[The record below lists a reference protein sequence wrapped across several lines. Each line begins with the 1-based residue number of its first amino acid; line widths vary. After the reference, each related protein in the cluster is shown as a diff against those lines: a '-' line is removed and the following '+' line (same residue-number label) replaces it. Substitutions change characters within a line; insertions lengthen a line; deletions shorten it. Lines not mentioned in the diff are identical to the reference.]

1 MTIQIPQG
9 AKTMQLFD
17 MNIDIPEGK
26 TYIDIDDNFLQ
37 NKYNQ
42 FMQNNQQ
49 QNNFNSQEELALDGK
64 PMSMYQAPQVS
75 QNEPQEQGVW
85 SKINKGL
92 EDFNNLI
99 DPKRMISEGL
109 DYLSPRVTSGEEG
122 VRQKIEDATNQ
133 ISGGLL
139 ARNFTSLDNEEQKEI
154 FQIAYDEI
162 KKLGYEP
169 FLEINNG
176 DYKYIGVDKN
186 GKEVEFTPSFR
197 NTLASTK
204 NELAFSVAGGYAGS
218 LAKTAGQTIAK
229 KALNYFAPSAIG
241 AGSGAVSDLH
251 SQSNNTGI
259 EVSHIDYAKRFG
271 SAAAEDALAG
281 AVVGSAIKGIGKTY
295 KSVGDL
301 ISSVK
306 TGAQAGKDMIDGMA
320 VKGGNLGNRVI
331 DKISKTDIPVVG
343 KFTDGGLQNAET
355 IFNNLTKNV
364 ENKKQIDELI
374 AKENPTYLEN
384 GKPTI
389 EILKNI
395 VEQGLNKNNPQF
407 IQDSAKRTSAIL
419 KNISNSLQGVPTTQ
433 RREVLLK
440 AAQAY
445 PEIGSFLD
453 DVLKADKDASIS
465 FLNMIKGQD
474 EVFKNKTGLNGEF
487 DYKAWQKD
495 NHAYENRINQEYGS
509 AISKLDQLNNGNIV
523 LTSEDLAKLEN
534 FKNNNFLEQDV
545 KNNIQSYLDEIKGK
559 EVSAEQIFGL
569 RTAINKQLNTGNKTY
584 NTKQAYGIVKEILD
598 DALIRNA
605 SNKVLAKEIL
615 DNANK
620 NFALKENFKES
631 YLGMMKPQETKE
643 GLTDRLVKGLRN
655 INEDKNL
662 ENAFKG
668 MNEQERLA
676 NETHVMNSLLEKHRI
691 EGVGYDFKS
700 LAKDLEDVNF
710 SSKKIK
716 DAKDVINTYALI
728 YNNNR
733 DLIMT
738 ALASSGK
745 KTNSS
750 IATTIHGVFDRI
762 LISGIFARL
771 HALAPFMKSAKEQ
784 ALRNQILDAIKLAK
798 TNKEVIS
805 NLKNIKIADQ
815 EQSRIFKDALDNYIK
830 VDKEQNKILKDA
842 LIKEGVIKGDNFFM
856 DKADPKDNS
865 LRFIGKNDKE
875 YTINK
880 DVRNEWMKTFNLK
893 NIDDEYIP
901 NIPKEAKIALK
912 DREIKLTKGSLLKL
926 IEKDRIK
933 YIPHI
938 KETLES
944 PQAILKDKDDFIFI
958 KNIDNQTYFTS
969 IGKDYETHLT
979 IISNSPKKQNN
990 IRNKIKNAEVVYYNN
1005 ARALPTS
1012 RASSETNQVSFS
1024 DKHSTQAKHKESLEK
1039 YNRNF
1044 YLKHYKDFIDKS
1056 ENKKI
1061 FFKYNFGDFLDIK
1074 KLEKSLEKYKES
1086 KPQEIKYKELKRG
1099 YILDDLLNVDE
1110 DVSYAVVNKDDLK
1123 PSLTRSLSQFRNK
1136 HSNSTISDIRNSFN
1150 EREHFKE
1157 SSNFDGI
1164 PTITKDG
1171 LVIAGNHRTT
1181 AIRDLKGEN
1190 LARYIKQ
1197 AKRVYGE
1204 DVFKGFDENKAMI
1217 VRILDKNDD
1226 DTIIRLSKLSNDGRL
1241 SDESEKL
1248 QALGAKYK
1256 EKLLKIE
1263 NSKINTEKELM
1274 NFLGSRDI
1282 LESKRALL
1290 DHLMPNINDALLSW
1304 ERRSGGDT
1312 EFSKILNDNA
1322 LNLLHLKQALNKNK
1336 VFKDNGN
1343 NFFSLFKRAIESINQ
1358 SNVYKN
1364 NNELYDIIKKY
1375 TEPSLNFEKEFIS
1388 SNKDLQADILGF
1400 IIKYNDTLTN
1410 PSEAFGNKI
1419 KKAIEFIYDN
1429 DSFSLFNNIKLSNY
1443 DVLNQMLNINITNS
1457 IKYQEL
1463 LNKAIDNLSDEKNII
1478 KKLNENIKNK
1488 KSVKQRLDEK
1498 IQDDKKAREDI
1509 LKRYDNFLKEN
1520 KDNKLDFLDKMNLNT
1535 IEYNLTRQMIVNA
1548 KESTNK
1554 GVKKD
1559 IPSDLRGKIEKELNI
1574 QPLKEFGENY
1584 TEYYHDG
1591 KGALQKLLIEK
1602 QGQVAGAFHRK
1613 DLGDIDLVWG
1623 EVTDKIKHKGYGL
1636 AHIIDKHPELDLKLI
1651 SDIVD
1656 KGKLNN
1662 QNNIRY
1668 RIEYKNYII
1677 GLSSEY
1683 KKGNKRTFIITAFER
1698 YKG

>member
-1 MTIQIPQG
+1 
-9 AKTMQLFD
+9 
-17 MNIDIPEGK
+17 MNIREFLLEKPQENNIISFLQDGASQSENQNTSEYLSNLKNEVINDFYKNKDKYAKEYEKYNFKDQNLTNPMGNISEYK
-26 TYIDIDDNFLQ
+26 RDLYDYNKNPSMNADDLSNYILDKQSKFNASKPIFADDNEVAR
-37 NKYNQ
+37 KSNQ
-42 FMQNNQQ
+42 FMRDLGD
-49 QNNFNSQEELALDGK
+49 ELQKSGRGRLLQDDDG
-64 PMSMYQAPQVS
+64 SYWVQ
-75 QNEPQEQGVW
+75 
-85 SKINKGL
+85 
-92 EDFNNLI
+92 D
-99 DPKRMISEGL
+99 
-109 DYLSPRVTSGEEG
+109 
-122 VRQKIEDATNQ
+122 
-133 ISGGLL
+133 
-139 ARNFTSLDNEEQKEI
+139 
-154 FQIAYDEI
+154 
-162 KKLGYEP
+162 
-169 FLEINNG
+169 NNG
-176 DYKYIGVDKN
+176 NYSKVQGSTMGDLYRGLRDNGASMALGTAGAIGGTMLGGGV
-186 GKEVEFTPSFR
+186 GM
-197 NTLASTK
+197 
-204 NELAFSVAGGYAGS
+204 VAGGALGAS
-218 LAKTAGQTIAK
+218 L
-229 KALNYFAPSAIG
+229 G
-241 AGSGAVSDLH
+241 AGYDYYGNTKDTNQDMNLKEAIMLMGENAGLSLIGDAAFAGVAKGARALK
-251 SQSNNTGI
+251 NT
-259 EVSHIDYAKRFG
+259 YNMA
-271 SAAAEDALAG
+271 
-281 AVVGSAIKGIGKTY
+281 
-295 KSVGDL
+295 
-301 ISSVK
+301 K

-509 AISKLDQLNNGNIV
+509 AISKLDELNNGNIV

-865 LRFIGKNDKE
+865 LRFIGKNGKE

-990 IRNKIKNAEVVYYNN
+990 IKNKMKNAEVVYYNN

-1012 RASSETNQVSFS
+1012 RASSETKQVSFS
-1024 DKHSTQAKHKESLEK
+1024 NENSTQAKP
-1039 YNRNF
+1039 
-1044 YLKHYKDFIDKS
+1044 
-1056 ENKKI
+1056 KK
-1061 FFKYNFGDFLDIK
+1061 NLMDDIK
-1074 KLEKSLEKYKES
+1074 
-1086 KPQEIKYKELKRG
+1086 
-1099 YILDDLLNVDE
+1099 D
-1110 DVSYAVVNKDDLK
+1110 
-1123 PSLTRSLSQFRNK
+1123 
-1136 HSNSTISDIRNSFN
+1136 
-1150 EREHFKE
+1150 
-1157 SSNFDGI
+1157 
-1164 PTITKDG
+1164 
-1171 LVIAGNHRTT
+1171 
-1181 AIRDLKGEN
+1181 
-1190 LARYIKQ
+1190 
-1197 AKRVYGE
+1197 
-1204 DVFKGFDENKAMI
+1204 
-1217 VRILDKNDD
+1217 
-1226 DTIIRLSKLSNDGRL
+1226 
-1241 SDESEKL
+1241 
-1248 QALGAKYK
+1248 
-1256 EKLLKIE
+1256 
-1263 NSKINTEKELM
+1263 
-1274 NFLGSRDI
+1274 
-1282 LESKRALL
+1282 
-1290 DHLMPNINDALLSW
+1290 NI
-1304 ERRSGGDT
+1304 
-1312 EFSKILNDNA
+1312 
-1322 LNLLHLKQALNKNK
+1322 KNK
-1336 VFKDNGN
+1336 E
-1343 NFFSLFKRAIESINQ
+1343 IE
-1358 SNVYKN
+1358 K
-1364 NNELYDIIKKY
+1364 
-1375 TEPSLNFEKEFIS
+1375 
-1388 SNKDLQADILGF
+1388 
-1400 IIKYNDTLTN
+1400 
-1410 PSEAFGNKI
+1410 
-1419 KKAIEFIYDN
+1419 
-1429 DSFSLFNNIKLSNY
+1429 
-1443 DVLNQMLNINITNS
+1443 
-1457 IKYQEL
+1457 
-1463 LNKAIDNLSDEKNII
+1463 
-1478 KKLNENIKNK
+1478 KNK

-1498 IQDDKKAREDI
+1498 IQNDKKASEDI

-1520 KDNKLDFLDKMNLNT
+1520 KDYNFDFLDNMNLNT
-1535 IEYNLTRQMIVNA
+1535 VEYNLTRQMIINA

-1559 IPSDLRGKIEKELNI
+1559 IPSALRGKIEQELNI

-1584 TEYYHDG
+1584 AEYYHDG

-1683 KKGNKRTFIITAFER
+1683 KGNKRTFIITAFER

>member
-1 MTIQIPQG
+1 
-9 AKTMQLFD
+9 
-17 MNIDIPEGK
+17 MNIREFLLEKPQENNIISFLQDGVSQSENQNTSEYLSNLKNEVINDFYKNKDKYDKEYEKYNFKDQNLTNPMGNISEYK
-26 TYIDIDDNFLQ
+26 RDLYDYNKNPSMNADDLSNYILDKQSKFNASKPIFADDNEVAR
-37 NKYNQ
+37 KSNQ
-42 FMQNNQQ
+42 FMRDLGD
-49 QNNFNSQEELALDGK
+49 ELQKSGRGRLLQDDDG
-64 PMSMYQAPQVS
+64 SYWVQ
-75 QNEPQEQGVW
+75 
-85 SKINKGL
+85 
-92 EDFNNLI
+92 D
-99 DPKRMISEGL
+99 
-109 DYLSPRVTSGEEG
+109 
-122 VRQKIEDATNQ
+122 
-133 ISGGLL
+133 
-139 ARNFTSLDNEEQKEI
+139 
-154 FQIAYDEI
+154 
-162 KKLGYEP
+162 
-169 FLEINNG
+169 NNG
-176 DYKYIGVDKN
+176 NYSKVQGSTMGDLYRGLRDNGASMALGTAGAIGGTMLGGGV
-186 GKEVEFTPSFR
+186 GM
-197 NTLASTK
+197 
-204 NELAFSVAGGYAGS
+204 VAGGALGAS
-218 LAKTAGQTIAK
+218 L
-229 KALNYFAPSAIG
+229 G
-241 AGSGAVSDLH
+241 AGYDYYGNTKDTNQDMNLKEALMLMGENAGLSLIGDAAFAGVAKGARALK
-251 SQSNNTGI
+251 NT
-259 EVSHIDYAKRFG
+259 YNMA
-271 SAAAEDALAG
+271 
-281 AVVGSAIKGIGKTY
+281 
-295 KSVGDL
+295 
-301 ISSVK
+301 K

-320 VKGGNLGNRVI
+320 VKGGNLGNRFI
-331 DKISKTDIPVVG
+331 DKISKTDIPMVG

-374 AKENPTYLEN
+374 VKENPTYLEN

-419 KNISNSLQGVPTTQ
+419 KSISNSLQGMPTTQ

-509 AISKLDQLNNGNIV
+509 AISKLDELNNGKIV

-534 FKNNNFLEQDV
+534 FKNNNFLDQDV
-545 KNNIQSYLDEIKGK
+545 KNNIQGYLDEIKGK

-584 NTKQAYGIVKEILD
+584 NTKQAYRIAKEILD

-605 SNKVLAKEIL
+605 SDKVLAKEIL

-631 YLGMMKPQETKE
+631 YLGMIKPQETKE

-676 NETHVMNSLLEKHRI
+676 NETHAMNALLEKHRI

-733 DLIMT
+733 GLIMT

-750 IATTIHGVFDRI
+750 MATTIQGVFDRI

-771 HALAPFMKSAKEQ
+771 HALAPLMKSAKEQ
-784 ALRNQILDAIKLAK
+784 ALRNQILDALKLAK

-856 DKADPKDNS
+856 DKADPSKAKSDYTAKFNVEKWINNVSGILKDEWVVNLKAMAKKHPEMFKNEADVFKVIKEIKDNPTHFFKNYDDEVALIAKPLKDDKVGNIAIKKDS
-865 LRFIGKNDKE
+865 GKIIH
-875 YTINK
+875 INK
-880 DVRNEWMKTFNLK
+880 TKGKDLERLNRRNKAMLTGT
-893 NIDDEYIP
+893 P
-901 NIPKEAKIALK
+901 TPAT
-912 DREIKLTKGSLLKL
+912 TKGSTTNVEGDLLQ
-926 IEKDRIK
+926 
-933 YIPHI
+933 H
-938 KETLES
+938 S
-944 PQAILKDKDDFIFI
+944 F
-958 KNIDNQTYFTS
+958 KN
-969 IGKDYETHLT
+969 
-979 IISNSPKKQNN
+979 
-990 IRNKIKNAEVVYYNN
+990 
-1005 ARALPTS
+1005 
-1012 RASSETNQVSFS
+1012 
-1024 DKHSTQAKHKESLEK
+1024 STQAKP
-1039 YNRNF
+1039 
-1044 YLKHYKDFIDKS
+1044 
-1056 ENKKI
+1056 KK
-1061 FFKYNFGDFLDIK
+1061 NLMDDIK
-1074 KLEKSLEKYKES
+1074 E
-1086 KPQEIKYKELKRG
+1086 
-1099 YILDDLLNVDE
+1099 
-1110 DVSYAVVNKDDLK
+1110 
-1123 PSLTRSLSQFRNK
+1123 
-1136 HSNSTISDIRNSFN
+1136 
-1150 EREHFKE
+1150 
-1157 SSNFDGI
+1157 
-1164 PTITKDG
+1164 
-1171 LVIAGNHRTT
+1171 
-1181 AIRDLKGEN
+1181 
-1190 LARYIKQ
+1190 
-1197 AKRVYGE
+1197 
-1204 DVFKGFDENKAMI
+1204 
-1217 VRILDKNDD
+1217 
-1226 DTIIRLSKLSNDGRL
+1226 
-1241 SDESEKL
+1241 
-1248 QALGAKYK
+1248 
-1256 EKLLKIE
+1256 
-1263 NSKINTEKELM
+1263 
-1274 NFLGSRDI
+1274 
-1282 LESKRALL
+1282 
-1290 DHLMPNINDALLSW
+1290 
-1304 ERRSGGDT
+1304 
-1312 EFSKILNDNA
+1312 
-1322 LNLLHLKQALNKNK
+1322 
-1336 VFKDNGN
+1336 
-1343 NFFSLFKRAIESINQ
+1343 
-1358 SNVYKN
+1358 
-1364 NNELYDIIKKY
+1364 
-1375 TEPSLNFEKEFIS
+1375 
-1388 SNKDLQADILGF
+1388 
-1400 IIKYNDTLTN
+1400 
-1410 PSEAFGNKI
+1410 
-1419 KKAIEFIYDN
+1419 
-1429 DSFSLFNNIKLSNY
+1429 NIKAKE
-1443 DVLNQMLNINITNS
+1443 V
-1457 IKYQEL
+1457 
-1463 LNKAIDNLSDEKNII
+1463 EK
-1478 KKLNENIKNK
+1478 KNK

-1498 IQDDKKAREDI
+1498 IQNDKKASEDI

-1535 IEYNLTRQMIVNA
+1535 LDYNLTRQMIINA

-1559 IPSDLRGKIEKELNI
+1559 IPSALRGKIEQELNI

-1584 TEYYHDG
+1584 AEYYHDG

-1683 KKGNKRTFIITAFER
+1683 KGNKRTFIITAFER

>member
-1 MTIQIPQG
+1 
-9 AKTMQLFD
+9 
-17 MNIDIPEGK
+17 MNIREFLLEKPQENNIISFLQDGASQSENQNTSEYLSNLKNEVINDFYKNKDKYAKEYEKYNFKDQNLTNPMGNISEYK
-26 TYIDIDDNFLQ
+26 RDLYDYNKNPSMNADDLSNYILDKQSKFNASKPIFADDNEVAR
-37 NKYNQ
+37 KSNQ
-42 FMQNNQQ
+42 FMRDLGD
-49 QNNFNSQEELALDGK
+49 ELQKSGRGRLLQDDDG
-64 PMSMYQAPQVS
+64 SYWVQ
-75 QNEPQEQGVW
+75 
-85 SKINKGL
+85 
-92 EDFNNLI
+92 D
-99 DPKRMISEGL
+99 
-109 DYLSPRVTSGEEG
+109 
-122 VRQKIEDATNQ
+122 
-133 ISGGLL
+133 
-139 ARNFTSLDNEEQKEI
+139 
-154 FQIAYDEI
+154 
-162 KKLGYEP
+162 
-169 FLEINNG
+169 NNG
-176 DYKYIGVDKN
+176 NYSKVQGSTMGDLYRGLRDNGASMALGTAGAIGGTMLGGGV
-186 GKEVEFTPSFR
+186 GM
-197 NTLASTK
+197 
-204 NELAFSVAGGYAGS
+204 VAGGALGAS
-218 LAKTAGQTIAK
+218 L
-229 KALNYFAPSAIG
+229 G
-241 AGSGAVSDLH
+241 AGYDYYGNTKDTNQDMNLKEAIMLMGENAGLSLIGDAAFAGVAKGARALK
-251 SQSNNTGI
+251 NT
-259 EVSHIDYAKRFG
+259 YNMA
-271 SAAAEDALAG
+271 
-281 AVVGSAIKGIGKTY
+281 
-295 KSVGDL
+295 
-301 ISSVK
+301 K

-419 KNISNSLQGVPTTQ
+419 KNISNALQGVPTTQ

-495 NHAYENRINQEYGS
+495 NHAYENRIKQEYGS
-509 AISKLDQLNNGNIV
+509 AISKLDELNNGKIV

-534 FKNNNFLEQDV
+534 FKNNNFLDQDV

-750 IATTIHGVFDRI
+750 IATTIQGVFDRI

-856 DKADPKDNS
+856 DKADPSKAKSDLNVKISVSPNVRNLAKLTNDEIIADLEYLANKHKEMFKKPSDVFKLIKEIKVNPTFFYKNNRIDIALIAKRLNDNKLGKLGVNKNTGEVRHITKVKEKDLARLEKVSKKNTKENVGIIQTFIQPGSKNENS
-865 LRFIGKNDKE
+865 LNG
-875 YTINK
+875 
-880 DVRNEWMKTFNLK
+880 L
-893 NIDDEYIP
+893 P
-901 NIPKEAKIALK
+901 N
-912 DREIKLTKGSLLKL
+912 
-926 IEKDRIK
+926 
-933 YIPHI
+933 
-938 KETLES
+938 
-944 PQAILKDKDDFIFI
+944 
-958 KNIDNQTYFTS
+958 
-969 IGKDYETHLT
+969 
-979 IISNSPKKQNN
+979 ISNSTQTKPK
-990 IRNKIKNAEVVYYNN
+990 
-1005 ARALPTS
+1005 
-1012 RASSETNQVSFS
+1012 TNLM
-1024 DKHSTQAKHKESLEK
+1024 D
-1039 YNRNF
+1039 
-1044 YLKHYKDFIDKS
+1044 
-1056 ENKKI
+1056 
-1061 FFKYNFGDFLDIK
+1061 DIK
-1074 KLEKSLEKYKES
+1074 K
-1086 KPQEIKYKELKRG
+1086 
-1099 YILDDLLNVDE
+1099 
-1110 DVSYAVVNKDDLK
+1110 
-1123 PSLTRSLSQFRNK
+1123 
-1136 HSNSTISDIRNSFN
+1136 
-1150 EREHFKE
+1150 
-1157 SSNFDGI
+1157 
-1164 PTITKDG
+1164 
-1171 LVIAGNHRTT
+1171 
-1181 AIRDLKGEN
+1181 
-1190 LARYIKQ
+1190 
-1197 AKRVYGE
+1197 
-1204 DVFKGFDENKAMI
+1204 
-1217 VRILDKNDD
+1217 
-1226 DTIIRLSKLSNDGRL
+1226 
-1241 SDESEKL
+1241 
-1248 QALGAKYK
+1248 
-1256 EKLLKIE
+1256 
-1263 NSKINTEKELM
+1263 
-1274 NFLGSRDI
+1274 
-1282 LESKRALL
+1282 
-1290 DHLMPNINDALLSW
+1290 
-1304 ERRSGGDT
+1304 
-1312 EFSKILNDNA
+1312 
-1322 LNLLHLKQALNKNK
+1322 
-1336 VFKDNGN
+1336 
-1343 NFFSLFKRAIESINQ
+1343 
-1358 SNVYKN
+1358 
-1364 NNELYDIIKKY
+1364 
-1375 TEPSLNFEKEFIS
+1375 
-1388 SNKDLQADILGF
+1388 
-1400 IIKYNDTLTN
+1400 
-1410 PSEAFGNKI
+1410 
-1419 KKAIEFIYDN
+1419 
-1429 DSFSLFNNIKLSNY
+1429 NIKAKE
-1443 DVLNQMLNINITNS
+1443 V
-1457 IKYQEL
+1457 
-1463 LNKAIDNLSDEKNII
+1463 
-1478 KKLNENIKNK
+1478 KKKNK
-1488 KSVKQRLDEK
+1488 KSVKQSLDEK
-1498 IQDDKKAREDI
+1498 IQNDKKASEDI

-1520 KDNKLDFLDKMNLNT
+1520 KDYNFDFLDNMNLNT
-1535 IEYNLTRQMIVNA
+1535 VEYNLTRQMIINA

-1559 IPSDLRGKIEKELNI
+1559 IPSALRGKIEKELNI

-1584 TEYYHDG
+1584 AEYYHDG

-1683 KKGNKRTFIITAFER
+1683 KGNKRTFIITAFER

>member
-42 FMQNNQQ
+42 FIQNNQQ

-109 DYLSPRVTSGEEG
+109 DYLSPKVTSGEEG
-122 VRQKIEDATNQ
+122 ARQKIEDATNQ

-139 ARNFTSLDNEEQKEI
+139 ARNFTSLDNEEQKQI

-186 GKEVEFTPSFR
+186 GKEVDFTPSFR

-241 AGSGAVSDLH
+241 AGSGAMADLH

-259 EVSHIDYAKRFG
+259 EASYMDYAKRFG

-306 TGAQAGKDMIDGMA
+306 TGARAGKDMIDGMA

-331 DKISKTDIPVVG
+331 DKITQKDIPMIG

-389 EILKNI
+389 EILKNF

-419 KNISNSLQGVPTTQ
+419 KNISNALQGVPTTQ

-453 DVLKADKDASIS
+453 DVLKADRDASIS
-465 FLNMIKGQD
+465 FLNIIKEQD
-474 EVFKNKTGLNGEF
+474 EVFKNKTGLKGEF

-495 NHAYENRINQEYGS
+495 NHAYENRIKQEYGS
-509 AISKLDQLNNGNIV
+509 AISKLDELNNGKIV

-584 NTKQAYGIVKEILD
+584 NTKQAYRIVKEILD
-598 DALIRNA
+598 DALIRNT
-605 SNKVLAKEIL
+605 SDKVLAKEIL

-643 GLTDRLVKGLRN
+643 GLTHRLVKGLRN

-676 NETHVMNSLLEKHRI
+676 NETHTMNALLEKHRI

-700 LAKDLEDVNF
+700 LAKDLEDVEF

-750 IATTIHGVFDRI
+750 IATTIQGVFDRI

-771 HALAPFMKSAKEQ
+771 HALAPFVKSAKEQ
-784 ALRNQILDAIKLAK
+784 ALRNQILDALKLAK

-805 NLKNIKIADQ
+805 NLKNIKIADK

-856 DKADPKDNS
+856 DKADPSKAKSDYTAKFNVEKWINNVSGILKDEWVVNLKAMAKKHPEMFKNEADVFKVIKEIKDNPTHFFKNYDDEVALIAKPLKDDKVGNIAIKKDS
-865 LRFIGKNDKE
+865 GKIIH
-875 YTINK
+875 INK
-880 DVRNEWMKTFNLK
+880 TKGKDLERLNRRNKAMLTGT
-893 NIDDEYIP
+893 P
-901 NIPKEAKIALK
+901 TPAT
-912 DREIKLTKGSLLKL
+912 TKGSTTNVEGDLLQHSFKNSTQTKPKKNL
-926 IEKDRIK
+926 MDD
-933 YIPHI
+933 I
-938 KETLES
+938 KE
-944 PQAILKDKDDFIFI
+944 
-958 KNIDNQTYFTS
+958 
-969 IGKDYETHLT
+969 
-979 IISNSPKKQNN
+979 
-990 IRNKIKNAEVVYYNN
+990 
-1005 ARALPTS
+1005 
-1012 RASSETNQVSFS
+1012 
-1024 DKHSTQAKHKESLEK
+1024 
-1039 YNRNF
+1039 
-1044 YLKHYKDFIDKS
+1044 
-1056 ENKKI
+1056 
-1061 FFKYNFGDFLDIK
+1061 
-1074 KLEKSLEKYKES
+1074 
-1086 KPQEIKYKELKRG
+1086 
-1099 YILDDLLNVDE
+1099 
-1110 DVSYAVVNKDDLK
+1110 
-1123 PSLTRSLSQFRNK
+1123 
-1136 HSNSTISDIRNSFN
+1136 
-1150 EREHFKE
+1150 
-1157 SSNFDGI
+1157 
-1164 PTITKDG
+1164 
-1171 LVIAGNHRTT
+1171 
-1181 AIRDLKGEN
+1181 
-1190 LARYIKQ
+1190 
-1197 AKRVYGE
+1197 
-1204 DVFKGFDENKAMI
+1204 
-1217 VRILDKNDD
+1217 
-1226 DTIIRLSKLSNDGRL
+1226 
-1241 SDESEKL
+1241 
-1248 QALGAKYK
+1248 
-1256 EKLLKIE
+1256 
-1263 NSKINTEKELM
+1263 
-1274 NFLGSRDI
+1274 
-1282 LESKRALL
+1282 
-1290 DHLMPNINDALLSW
+1290 
-1304 ERRSGGDT
+1304 
-1312 EFSKILNDNA
+1312 
-1322 LNLLHLKQALNKNK
+1322 
-1336 VFKDNGN
+1336 
-1343 NFFSLFKRAIESINQ
+1343 
-1358 SNVYKN
+1358 
-1364 NNELYDIIKKY
+1364 
-1375 TEPSLNFEKEFIS
+1375 
-1388 SNKDLQADILGF
+1388 
-1400 IIKYNDTLTN
+1400 
-1410 PSEAFGNKI
+1410 
-1419 KKAIEFIYDN
+1419 
-1429 DSFSLFNNIKLSNY
+1429 NIKAKE
-1443 DVLNQMLNINITNS
+1443 V
-1457 IKYQEL
+1457 
-1463 LNKAIDNLSDEKNII
+1463 
-1478 KKLNENIKNK
+1478 KKKNK
-1488 KSVKQRLDEK
+1488 KSVKQKLDEK
-1498 IQDDKKAREDI
+1498 IQNDKKAREERI
-1509 LKRYDNFLKEN
+1509 KKIKQVIARKQ
-1520 KDNKLDFLDKMNLNT
+1520 KIDK
-1535 IEYNLTRQMIVNA
+1535 
-1548 KESTNK
+1548 
-1554 GVKKD
+1554 
-1559 IPSDLRGKIEKELNI
+1559 
-1574 QPLKEFGENY
+1574 
-1584 TEYYHDG
+1584 
-1591 KGALQKLLIEK
+1591 
-1602 QGQVAGAFHRK
+1602 
-1613 DLGDIDLVWG
+1613 
-1623 EVTDKIKHKGYGL
+1623 VTDKKIAGKIGTHTLKNLIKLKERSE
-1636 AHIIDKHPELDLKLI
+1636 DK
-1651 SDIVD
+1651 
-1656 KGKLNN
+1656 
-1662 QNNIRY
+1662 
-1668 RIEYKNYII
+1668 
-1677 GLSSEY
+1677 
-1683 KKGNKRTFIITAFER
+1683 
-1698 YKG
+1698 

>member
-1 MTIQIPQG
+1 
-9 AKTMQLFD
+9 
-17 MNIDIPEGK
+17 MNIREFLLEKPQENNIISFLQDGASQSENQNTSEYLSNLKNEVINDFYKNKDKYAKEYEKYNFKDQNLTNPMGNISEYK
-26 TYIDIDDNFLQ
+26 RDLYDYNKNPSMNADDLSNYILDKQSKFNASKPIFADDNEVVR
-37 NKYNQ
+37 KSNQ
-42 FMQNNQQ
+42 FMRDLGD
-49 QNNFNSQEELALDGK
+49 ELQKSGRGRLLQDDDG
-64 PMSMYQAPQVS
+64 SYWVQ
-75 QNEPQEQGVW
+75 
-85 SKINKGL
+85 
-92 EDFNNLI
+92 D
-99 DPKRMISEGL
+99 
-109 DYLSPRVTSGEEG
+109 
-122 VRQKIEDATNQ
+122 
-133 ISGGLL
+133 
-139 ARNFTSLDNEEQKEI
+139 
-154 FQIAYDEI
+154 
-162 KKLGYEP
+162 
-169 FLEINNG
+169 NNG
-176 DYKYIGVDKN
+176 NYSKVQGSTMGDLYRGLRDNGASMALGTAGAIGGTMLGGGV
-186 GKEVEFTPSFR
+186 GM
-197 NTLASTK
+197 
-204 NELAFSVAGGYAGS
+204 VAGGALGAS
-218 LAKTAGQTIAK
+218 L
-229 KALNYFAPSAIG
+229 G
-241 AGSGAVSDLH
+241 AGYDYYGNTKDTNQDMNLKEALMLMGENAGLSLIGDTAFAGVVKGARALK
-251 SQSNNTGI
+251 NT
-259 EVSHIDYAKRFG
+259 YNMA
-271 SAAAEDALAG
+271 
-281 AVVGSAIKGIGKTY
+281 
-295 KSVGDL
+295 
-301 ISSVK
+301 K

-419 KNISNSLQGVPTTQ
+419 KNISNSLQGMPTTH

-495 NHAYENRINQEYGS
+495 NHAYENRIKQEYGS
-509 AISKLDQLNNGNIV
+509 AISKLDELNNGKIV

-605 SNKVLAKEIL
+605 SDKVLAKEIL

-631 YLGMMKPQETKE
+631 YLGIMKSQETKE

-676 NETHVMNSLLEKHRI
+676 NETHAMNSLLEKHRI

-716 DAKDVINTYALI
+716 DAKDVINAYALI

-750 IATTIHGVFDRI
+750 MATTIQGVFDRI

-771 HALAPFMKSAKEQ
+771 HALAPFVKSAKEQ

-865 LRFIGKNDKE
+865 LRFIGKNGKE

-1304 ERRSGGDT
+1304 ERRSGGDA

-1419 KKAIEFIYDN
+1419 KKAIEFIY
-1429 DSFSLFNNIKLSNY
+1429 
-1443 DVLNQMLNINITNS
+1443 
-1457 IKYQEL
+1457 
-1463 LNKAIDNLSDEKNII
+1463 
-1478 KKLNENIKNK
+1478 
-1488 KSVKQRLDEK
+1488 
-1498 IQDDKKAREDI
+1498 
-1509 LKRYDNFLKEN
+1509 
-1520 KDNKLDFLDKMNLNT
+1520 
-1535 IEYNLTRQMIVNA
+1535 
-1548 KESTNK
+1548 
-1554 GVKKD
+1554 
-1559 IPSDLRGKIEKELNI
+1559 
-1574 QPLKEFGENY
+1574 
-1584 TEYYHDG
+1584 
-1591 KGALQKLLIEK
+1591 
-1602 QGQVAGAFHRK
+1602 
-1613 DLGDIDLVWG
+1613 
-1623 EVTDKIKHKGYGL
+1623 
-1636 AHIIDKHPELDLKLI
+1636 
-1651 SDIVD
+1651 
-1656 KGKLNN
+1656 
-1662 QNNIRY
+1662 
-1668 RIEYKNYII
+1668 
-1677 GLSSEY
+1677 
-1683 KKGNKRTFIITAFER
+1683 
-1698 YKG
+1698 

>member
-109 DYLSPRVTSGEEG
+109 DYLSPKVTSGEEG
-122 VRQKIEDATNQ
+122 ARQKIEDATNQ
-133 ISGGLL
+133 VSGGLL
-139 ARNFTSLDNEEQKEI
+139 PRIFTSPSNEEQKQI

-186 GKEVEFTPSFR
+186 GKEVDFTPSFR

-241 AGSGAVSDLH
+241 AGSGAMADLH

-259 EVSHIDYAKRFG
+259 EASYMDYAKRFG

-331 DKISKTDIPVVG
+331 DKITQKDIPMIG

-419 KNISNSLQGVPTTQ
+419 KNISNALQGVPTTQ
-433 RREVLLK
+433 RREILLK
-440 AAQAY
+440 SAQAY

-465 FLNMIKGQD
+465 FLNIIKEQD

-509 AISKLDQLNNGNIV
+509 AISKLDELNNGKIV

-559 EVSAEQIFGL
+559 EVSVEQIFGL

-605 SNKVLAKEIL
+605 SDKVLAKEIL

-631 YLGMMKPQETKE
+631 YLGIMKSQETKE

-676 NETHVMNSLLEKHRI
+676 NETHAMNSLLEKHRI

-865 LRFIGKNDKE
+865 LRFIGKNGKE

-990 IRNKIKNAEVVYYNN
+990 IKNKMKNAEVVYYNN

-1012 RASSETNQVSFS
+1012 RASSETKQVSFS
-1024 DKHSTQAKHKESLEK
+1024 NENSTQSKP
-1039 YNRNF
+1039 
-1044 YLKHYKDFIDKS
+1044 
-1056 ENKKI
+1056 KK
-1061 FFKYNFGDFLDIK
+1061 NLMDDIK
-1074 KLEKSLEKYKES
+1074 
-1086 KPQEIKYKELKRG
+1086 
-1099 YILDDLLNVDE
+1099 D
-1110 DVSYAVVNKDDLK
+1110 
-1123 PSLTRSLSQFRNK
+1123 
-1136 HSNSTISDIRNSFN
+1136 
-1150 EREHFKE
+1150 
-1157 SSNFDGI
+1157 
-1164 PTITKDG
+1164 
-1171 LVIAGNHRTT
+1171 
-1181 AIRDLKGEN
+1181 
-1190 LARYIKQ
+1190 
-1197 AKRVYGE
+1197 
-1204 DVFKGFDENKAMI
+1204 
-1217 VRILDKNDD
+1217 
-1226 DTIIRLSKLSNDGRL
+1226 
-1241 SDESEKL
+1241 
-1248 QALGAKYK
+1248 
-1256 EKLLKIE
+1256 
-1263 NSKINTEKELM
+1263 
-1274 NFLGSRDI
+1274 
-1282 LESKRALL
+1282 
-1290 DHLMPNINDALLSW
+1290 NI
-1304 ERRSGGDT
+1304 
-1312 EFSKILNDNA
+1312 
-1322 LNLLHLKQALNKNK
+1322 KNK
-1336 VFKDNGN
+1336 E
-1343 NFFSLFKRAIESINQ
+1343 IE
-1358 SNVYKN
+1358 K
-1364 NNELYDIIKKY
+1364 
-1375 TEPSLNFEKEFIS
+1375 
-1388 SNKDLQADILGF
+1388 
-1400 IIKYNDTLTN
+1400 
-1410 PSEAFGNKI
+1410 
-1419 KKAIEFIYDN
+1419 
-1429 DSFSLFNNIKLSNY
+1429 
-1443 DVLNQMLNINITNS
+1443 
-1457 IKYQEL
+1457 
-1463 LNKAIDNLSDEKNII
+1463 
-1478 KKLNENIKNK
+1478 KNK

-1498 IQDDKKAREDI
+1498 IQNDKKASEDI

-1520 KDNKLDFLDKMNLNT
+1520 KDYNFDFLDNMNLNT
-1535 IEYNLTRQMIVNA
+1535 VEYNLTRQMIINA

-1559 IPSDLRGKIEKELNI
+1559 IPSALRGKIEQELNI

-1584 TEYYHDG
+1584 AEYYHDG

-1683 KKGNKRTFIITAFER
+1683 KGNKRTFIITAFER

>member
-1 MTIQIPQG
+1 EKYNFKDQNLTNPMGNISEYKRDLYDYNKNPS
-9 AKTMQLFD
+9 
-17 MNIDIPEGK
+17 MNADDLSN
-26 TYIDIDDNFLQ
+26 YILDKQSKFNASKPIFADDNEVARK
-37 NKYNQ
+37 NNQ
-42 FMQNNQQ
+42 FMRDLGD
-49 QNNFNSQEELALDGK
+49 ELQKSGRGRLLQDDDG
-64 PMSMYQAPQVS
+64 SYWVQ
-75 QNEPQEQGVW
+75 
-85 SKINKGL
+85 
-92 EDFNNLI
+92 D
-99 DPKRMISEGL
+99 
-109 DYLSPRVTSGEEG
+109 
-122 VRQKIEDATNQ
+122 
-133 ISGGLL
+133 
-139 ARNFTSLDNEEQKEI
+139 
-154 FQIAYDEI
+154 
-162 KKLGYEP
+162 
-169 FLEINNG
+169 NNG
-176 DYKYIGVDKN
+176 NYSKVQGSTMGDLYRGLRDNGASVALGTAGAIGGTMLGGGV
-186 GKEVEFTPSFR
+186 GM
-197 NTLASTK
+197 
-204 NELAFSVAGGYAGS
+204 VAGGALGAS
-218 LAKTAGQTIAK
+218 L
-229 KALNYFAPSAIG
+229 G
-241 AGSGAVSDLH
+241 AGYDYYGNTKDTNQDMNLKEAIMLMGENAGLSLIGDAAFAGVAKGARALK
-251 SQSNNTGI
+251 NT
-259 EVSHIDYAKRFG
+259 YNMA
-271 SAAAEDALAG
+271 
-281 AVVGSAIKGIGKTY
+281 
-295 KSVGDL
+295 
-301 ISSVK
+301 K

-453 DVLKADKDASIS
+453 DVLKADKEASIS

-509 AISKLDQLNNGNIV
+509 AISKLDELNNGNIV

-865 LRFIGKNDKE
+865 LRFIGKNGKE

-990 IRNKIKNAEVVYYNN
+990 IKNKMKNAEVVYYNN

-1012 RASSETNQVSFS
+1012 RASSETKQVSFS
-1024 DKHSTQAKHKESLEK
+1024 NENSTQAKP
-1039 YNRNF
+1039 
-1044 YLKHYKDFIDKS
+1044 
-1056 ENKKI
+1056 KK
-1061 FFKYNFGDFLDIK
+1061 NLMNDIK
-1074 KLEKSLEKYKES
+1074 E
-1086 KPQEIKYKELKRG
+1086 
-1099 YILDDLLNVDE
+1099 
-1110 DVSYAVVNKDDLK
+1110 
-1123 PSLTRSLSQFRNK
+1123 
-1136 HSNSTISDIRNSFN
+1136 
-1150 EREHFKE
+1150 
-1157 SSNFDGI
+1157 
-1164 PTITKDG
+1164 
-1171 LVIAGNHRTT
+1171 
-1181 AIRDLKGEN
+1181 
-1190 LARYIKQ
+1190 
-1197 AKRVYGE
+1197 
-1204 DVFKGFDENKAMI
+1204 
-1217 VRILDKNDD
+1217 
-1226 DTIIRLSKLSNDGRL
+1226 
-1241 SDESEKL
+1241 
-1248 QALGAKYK
+1248 
-1256 EKLLKIE
+1256 
-1263 NSKINTEKELM
+1263 
-1274 NFLGSRDI
+1274 
-1282 LESKRALL
+1282 
-1290 DHLMPNINDALLSW
+1290 
-1304 ERRSGGDT
+1304 
-1312 EFSKILNDNA
+1312 
-1322 LNLLHLKQALNKNK
+1322 
-1336 VFKDNGN
+1336 
-1343 NFFSLFKRAIESINQ
+1343 
-1358 SNVYKN
+1358 
-1364 NNELYDIIKKY
+1364 
-1375 TEPSLNFEKEFIS
+1375 
-1388 SNKDLQADILGF
+1388 
-1400 IIKYNDTLTN
+1400 
-1410 PSEAFGNKI
+1410 
-1419 KKAIEFIYDN
+1419 
-1429 DSFSLFNNIKLSNY
+1429 NIKAKE
-1443 DVLNQMLNINITNS
+1443 V
-1457 IKYQEL
+1457 
-1463 LNKAIDNLSDEKNII
+1463 
-1478 KKLNENIKNK
+1478 KKKNK

-1498 IQDDKKAREDI
+1498 IQNDKKASEDI

-1520 KDNKLDFLDKMNLNT
+1520 KDYNLDFLDNMNLNT
-1535 IEYNLTRQMIVNA
+1535 VEYNLTRQMIINA

-1554 GVKKD
+1554 EVKKD
-1559 IPSDLRGKIEKELNI
+1559 IPSALRGKIEQELNI

-1584 TEYYHDG
+1584 AEYYHDG

-1623 EVTDKIKHKGYGL
+1623 DG
-1636 AHIIDKHPELDLKLI
+1636 
-1651 SDIVD
+1651 
-1656 KGKLNN
+1656 NF
-1662 QNNIRY
+1662 
-1668 RIEYKNYII
+1668 
-1677 GLSSEY
+1677 GLSHIVNRREEDFIKQGLNKIEAKNKALNFIKEIENIINNGNV
-1683 KKGNKRTFIITAFER
+1683 KKGNNRAFIDVKNSRVMVALDYKGKDKKWIITAYNF
-1698 YKG
+1698 Y

>member
-1 MTIQIPQG
+1 
-9 AKTMQLFD
+9 
-17 MNIDIPEGK
+17 MNIREFLLEKPQENNIISFLQDGASQSENQNTSEYLSNLKNEVINDFYKNKDKYAKEYEKYNFKDQNLTNPMGNISEYK
-26 TYIDIDDNFLQ
+26 RDLYDYNKNPSMNADDLSNYILDKQSKFNASKPIFADDNEVVR
-37 NKYNQ
+37 KSNQ
-42 FMQNNQQ
+42 FMRDLGD
-49 QNNFNSQEELALDGK
+49 ELQKSGRGRLLQDDDG
-64 PMSMYQAPQVS
+64 SYWVQ
-75 QNEPQEQGVW
+75 
-85 SKINKGL
+85 
-92 EDFNNLI
+92 D
-99 DPKRMISEGL
+99 
-109 DYLSPRVTSGEEG
+109 
-122 VRQKIEDATNQ
+122 
-133 ISGGLL
+133 
-139 ARNFTSLDNEEQKEI
+139 
-154 FQIAYDEI
+154 
-162 KKLGYEP
+162 
-169 FLEINNG
+169 NNG
-176 DYKYIGVDKN
+176 NYSKVQGSTMGDLYRGLRDNGASMALGTAGAIGGTMLGGGV
-186 GKEVEFTPSFR
+186 GM
-197 NTLASTK
+197 
-204 NELAFSVAGGYAGS
+204 VAGGALGAS
-218 LAKTAGQTIAK
+218 L
-229 KALNYFAPSAIG
+229 G
-241 AGSGAVSDLH
+241 AGYDYYGNTKDTNQDMNLKEALMLMGENAGLSLIGDAAFAGVAKGARALK
-251 SQSNNTGI
+251 NT
-259 EVSHIDYAKRFG
+259 YNMA
-271 SAAAEDALAG
+271 
-281 AVVGSAIKGIGKTY
+281 
-295 KSVGDL
+295 
-301 ISSVK
+301 K

-331 DKISKTDIPVVG
+331 DKITQKDIPMIG

-495 NHAYENRINQEYGS
+495 NHTYENRINQEYGS
-509 AISKLDQLNNGNIV
+509 AISKLDELNNGKIV
-523 LTSEDLAKLEN
+523 LTSEDLAKLEK
-534 FKNNNFLEQDV
+534 FKNNNFLDQDV

-598 DALIRNA
+598 DALIRNT
-605 SNKVLAKEIL
+605 SDKTLAKEIL

-750 IATTIHGVFDRI
+750 IATTIQGVFDRI

-771 HALAPFMKSAKEQ
+771 HALAPFVKSAKEQ

-856 DKADPKDNS
+856 DKADPSKAKSDLNVKISVSPNVRNLAKLTNDEIIADLEYLANKHKEMFKKPSDVFKLIKEIKVNPTFFYKNNRIDIALIAKRLNDNKLGKLGVNKNTGEVRHITKVKEKDLARLEKVSKKNTKENVGIIQTFIQPGSKNENS
-865 LRFIGKNDKE
+865 LNG
-875 YTINK
+875 
-880 DVRNEWMKTFNLK
+880 L
-893 NIDDEYIP
+893 P
-901 NIPKEAKIALK
+901 N
-912 DREIKLTKGSLLKL
+912 
-926 IEKDRIK
+926 
-933 YIPHI
+933 
-938 KETLES
+938 
-944 PQAILKDKDDFIFI
+944 
-958 KNIDNQTYFTS
+958 
-969 IGKDYETHLT
+969 
-979 IISNSPKKQNN
+979 ISNSTQTKPK
-990 IRNKIKNAEVVYYNN
+990 
-1005 ARALPTS
+1005 
-1012 RASSETNQVSFS
+1012 TNLM
-1024 DKHSTQAKHKESLEK
+1024 D
-1039 YNRNF
+1039 
-1044 YLKHYKDFIDKS
+1044 
-1056 ENKKI
+1056 
-1061 FFKYNFGDFLDIK
+1061 DIK
-1074 KLEKSLEKYKES
+1074 K
-1086 KPQEIKYKELKRG
+1086 
-1099 YILDDLLNVDE
+1099 
-1110 DVSYAVVNKDDLK
+1110 
-1123 PSLTRSLSQFRNK
+1123 
-1136 HSNSTISDIRNSFN
+1136 
-1150 EREHFKE
+1150 
-1157 SSNFDGI
+1157 
-1164 PTITKDG
+1164 
-1171 LVIAGNHRTT
+1171 
-1181 AIRDLKGEN
+1181 
-1190 LARYIKQ
+1190 
-1197 AKRVYGE
+1197 
-1204 DVFKGFDENKAMI
+1204 
-1217 VRILDKNDD
+1217 
-1226 DTIIRLSKLSNDGRL
+1226 
-1241 SDESEKL
+1241 
-1248 QALGAKYK
+1248 
-1256 EKLLKIE
+1256 
-1263 NSKINTEKELM
+1263 
-1274 NFLGSRDI
+1274 
-1282 LESKRALL
+1282 
-1290 DHLMPNINDALLSW
+1290 
-1304 ERRSGGDT
+1304 
-1312 EFSKILNDNA
+1312 
-1322 LNLLHLKQALNKNK
+1322 
-1336 VFKDNGN
+1336 
-1343 NFFSLFKRAIESINQ
+1343 
-1358 SNVYKN
+1358 
-1364 NNELYDIIKKY
+1364 
-1375 TEPSLNFEKEFIS
+1375 
-1388 SNKDLQADILGF
+1388 
-1400 IIKYNDTLTN
+1400 
-1410 PSEAFGNKI
+1410 
-1419 KKAIEFIYDN
+1419 
-1429 DSFSLFNNIKLSNY
+1429 NIKAKE
-1443 DVLNQMLNINITNS
+1443 V
-1457 IKYQEL
+1457 
-1463 LNKAIDNLSDEKNII
+1463 
-1478 KKLNENIKNK
+1478 KKKNK
-1488 KSVKQRLDEK
+1488 KSVKQSLDEK
-1498 IQDDKKAREDI
+1498 IQNDKKASEDI

-1520 KDNKLDFLDKMNLNT
+1520 KDYNFDFLDNMNLNT
-1535 IEYNLTRQMIVNA
+1535 VEYNLTRQMIINA

-1559 IPSDLRGKIEKELNI
+1559 IPSALRGKIEKELNI

-1584 TEYYHDG
+1584 AEYYHDG

-1623 EVTDKIKHKGYGL
+1623 DG
-1636 AHIIDKHPELDLKLI
+1636 
-1651 SDIVD
+1651 
-1656 KGKLNN
+1656 NF
-1662 QNNIRY
+1662 
-1668 RIEYKNYII
+1668 
-1677 GLSSEY
+1677 GLSHIVNRREEDFIKQGLNKIEAKNKALNFIKEIENIINNGNV
-1683 KKGNKRTFIITAFER
+1683 KKGNNRAFIDVKNSRVMVALDYKGKDKKWIITAYNF
-1698 YKG
+1698 Y

>member
-1 MTIQIPQG
+1 
-9 AKTMQLFD
+9 
-17 MNIDIPEGK
+17 MNIREFLLEKPQENNIISFLQDGASQSENQNTSEYLSNLKNEVINDFYKNKDKYDKEYEKYNFKDQNLTNPMGNISEYK
-26 TYIDIDDNFLQ
+26 RDLYDYNKNPSMNADDLSNYILDKQSKFNASKPIFADDNEVVR
-37 NKYNQ
+37 KSNQ
-42 FMQNNQQ
+42 FMRDLGD
-49 QNNFNSQEELALDGK
+49 ELQKSGRGRLLQDDDG
-64 PMSMYQAPQVS
+64 SYWVQ
-75 QNEPQEQGVW
+75 
-85 SKINKGL
+85 
-92 EDFNNLI
+92 D
-99 DPKRMISEGL
+99 
-109 DYLSPRVTSGEEG
+109 
-122 VRQKIEDATNQ
+122 
-133 ISGGLL
+133 
-139 ARNFTSLDNEEQKEI
+139 
-154 FQIAYDEI
+154 
-162 KKLGYEP
+162 
-169 FLEINNG
+169 NNG
-176 DYKYIGVDKN
+176 NYSKVQGSTMGDLYRGLRDNGASMALGTAGAIGGTMLGGGV
-186 GKEVEFTPSFR
+186 GM
-197 NTLASTK
+197 
-204 NELAFSVAGGYAGS
+204 VAGGALGAS
-218 LAKTAGQTIAK
+218 L
-229 KALNYFAPSAIG
+229 G
-241 AGSGAVSDLH
+241 AGYDYYGNTKDTNQDMNLKEALMLMGENAGLSLIGDAAFAGVAKGARALK
-251 SQSNNTGI
+251 NT
-259 EVSHIDYAKRFG
+259 YNMA
-271 SAAAEDALAG
+271 
-281 AVVGSAIKGIGKTY
+281 
-295 KSVGDL
+295 
-301 ISSVK
+301 K

-331 DKISKTDIPVVG
+331 DKITQKDIPMIG

-419 KNISNSLQGVPTTQ
+419 KNISNSLQGMPTTH

-509 AISKLDQLNNGNIV
+509 AISKLDELNNGKIV

-856 DKADPKDNS
+856 DKADPSKAKSDLNVKISVSPNVRNLAKLTNDEIIADLEYLANKHKEMFKKPSDVFKLIKEIKVNPTFFYKNNRIDIALIAKRLNDNKLGKLGVNKNTGEVRHITKVKEKDLARLEKVSKKNTKENVGIIQTFIQPGSKNENS
-865 LRFIGKNDKE
+865 LNG
-875 YTINK
+875 
-880 DVRNEWMKTFNLK
+880 L
-893 NIDDEYIP
+893 P
-901 NIPKEAKIALK
+901 N
-912 DREIKLTKGSLLKL
+912 
-926 IEKDRIK
+926 
-933 YIPHI
+933 
-938 KETLES
+938 
-944 PQAILKDKDDFIFI
+944 
-958 KNIDNQTYFTS
+958 
-969 IGKDYETHLT
+969 
-979 IISNSPKKQNN
+979 ISNSTQTKPK
-990 IRNKIKNAEVVYYNN
+990 
-1005 ARALPTS
+1005 
-1012 RASSETNQVSFS
+1012 TNLM
-1024 DKHSTQAKHKESLEK
+1024 D
-1039 YNRNF
+1039 
-1044 YLKHYKDFIDKS
+1044 
-1056 ENKKI
+1056 
-1061 FFKYNFGDFLDIK
+1061 DIK
-1074 KLEKSLEKYKES
+1074 K
-1086 KPQEIKYKELKRG
+1086 
-1099 YILDDLLNVDE
+1099 
-1110 DVSYAVVNKDDLK
+1110 
-1123 PSLTRSLSQFRNK
+1123 
-1136 HSNSTISDIRNSFN
+1136 
-1150 EREHFKE
+1150 
-1157 SSNFDGI
+1157 
-1164 PTITKDG
+1164 
-1171 LVIAGNHRTT
+1171 
-1181 AIRDLKGEN
+1181 
-1190 LARYIKQ
+1190 
-1197 AKRVYGE
+1197 
-1204 DVFKGFDENKAMI
+1204 
-1217 VRILDKNDD
+1217 
-1226 DTIIRLSKLSNDGRL
+1226 
-1241 SDESEKL
+1241 
-1248 QALGAKYK
+1248 
-1256 EKLLKIE
+1256 
-1263 NSKINTEKELM
+1263 
-1274 NFLGSRDI
+1274 
-1282 LESKRALL
+1282 
-1290 DHLMPNINDALLSW
+1290 
-1304 ERRSGGDT
+1304 
-1312 EFSKILNDNA
+1312 
-1322 LNLLHLKQALNKNK
+1322 
-1336 VFKDNGN
+1336 
-1343 NFFSLFKRAIESINQ
+1343 
-1358 SNVYKN
+1358 
-1364 NNELYDIIKKY
+1364 
-1375 TEPSLNFEKEFIS
+1375 
-1388 SNKDLQADILGF
+1388 
-1400 IIKYNDTLTN
+1400 
-1410 PSEAFGNKI
+1410 
-1419 KKAIEFIYDN
+1419 
-1429 DSFSLFNNIKLSNY
+1429 NIKAKE
-1443 DVLNQMLNINITNS
+1443 V
-1457 IKYQEL
+1457 
-1463 LNKAIDNLSDEKNII
+1463 
-1478 KKLNENIKNK
+1478 KKKNK
-1488 KSVKQRLDEK
+1488 KSVKQSLDEK
-1498 IQDDKKAREDI
+1498 IQNDKKASEDI

-1520 KDNKLDFLDKMNLNT
+1520 KDYNFDFLDNMNLNT
-1535 IEYNLTRQMIVNA
+1535 VEYNLTRQMIINA

-1559 IPSDLRGKIEKELNI
+1559 IPSALRGKIEQELNI

-1584 TEYYHDG
+1584 AEYYHDG

-1623 EVTDKIKHKGYGL
+1623 DG
-1636 AHIIDKHPELDLKLI
+1636 
-1651 SDIVD
+1651 
-1656 KGKLNN
+1656 NF
-1662 QNNIRY
+1662 
-1668 RIEYKNYII
+1668 
-1677 GLSSEY
+1677 GLSHIVNRREEDFIKQGLNKIEAKNKALNFIKEMENIINNGSV
-1683 KKGNKRTFIITAFER
+1683 KKGNNRAFIDIKNNRVMVALDYKGKDKKWIITAYNF
-1698 YKG
+1698 Y